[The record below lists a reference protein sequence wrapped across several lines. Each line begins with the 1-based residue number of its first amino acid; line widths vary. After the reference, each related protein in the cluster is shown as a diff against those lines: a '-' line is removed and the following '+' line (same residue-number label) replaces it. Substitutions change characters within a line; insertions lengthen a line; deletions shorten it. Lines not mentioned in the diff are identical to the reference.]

1 MRGRAHAGQVT
12 LPLPGLDP
20 APAPAGPRFP
30 ATRADALAR
39 LAAFLPRAGRAYAA
53 RRNHDDGPEAEGTT
67 SRLSPA
73 IRRRLLS
80 EEEVAL
86 AAWRAHGPA
95 AEKFVAEVCWRTYF
109 RGWLELRP
117 GVWRR
122 YCAELE
128 ADTRRLAAEPGLARA
143 YARAVSGETGID
155 AFDAWAT
162 ELPATGWLHNHA
174 RMNFAS
180 IWIFTL
186 GLPWTL
192 GADFFHHHLLDACPA
207 SNTLSWR
214 WVAGLQTPGK
224 TYLARATTIR
234 DMAGGRFAVRA
245 ALADHA
251 EALTEPPVP
260 GPGRAPAGDAPVAG
274 RSGLFVTTEDLS
286 PEAHDLA
293 DADIVAIAAVDR
305 IGGDP
310 AGAKRAHAEAGLAD
324 AVARAA
330 AHWGVAPD
338 RLDGAA
344 PLAAL
349 IDWAQRHRLEQ
360 VVTPYAPVG
369 PVADLLAA
377 AAPRLAAAGVR
388 VARTLS
394 PWDAQAWPHA
404 ARGFFHFR
412 QAIPALL
419 EAAVRRGA

>member
-1 MRGRAHAGQVT
+1 MTA
-12 LPLPGLDP
+12 PLPGLEP
-20 APAPAGPRFP
+20 LASPTGPRFP

-39 LAAFLPRAGRAYAA
+39 LDAFLPRAGRAYAA
-53 RRNHDDGPEAEGTT
+53 RRNHDEGDTAEGTT

-80 EEEVAL
+80 EEEAAL

-95 AEKFVAEVCWRTYF
+95 ADKFVSEICWRTYF

-122 YCAELE
+122 YRTDLE
-128 ADTRRLAAEPGLARA
+128 ADTRRLSDEPELARA
-143 YARAVSGETGID
+143 YARAVRGETGID
-155 AFDAWAT
+155 AFDAWAA

-180 IWIFTL
+180 IWMFTL
-186 GLPWTL
+186 ALPWTL
-192 GADFFHHHLLDACPA
+192 GAAWFHHHLLDACPA

-224 TYLARATTIR
+224 TYLARAATIR
-234 DMAGGRFAVRA
+234 EMSGGRFRADA
-245 ALADHA
+245 ALARDA
-251 EALTEPPVP
+251 PALGEPPVP
-260 GPGRAPAGDAPVAG
+260 GPGRPPAGDAPAAL
-274 RSGLFVTTEDLS
+274 RSGLFVTTEDLT
-286 PEAHDLA
+286 PERHDLG
-293 DADIVAIAAVDR
+293 DAEIVAVAAVDR

-310 AGAKRAHAEAGLAD
+310 AAPKRAHAEAGLAD
-324 AVARAA
+324 ALDRAA
-330 AHWGVAPD
+330 VHWGVPPD

-349 IDWAQRHRLEQ
+349 VDWAGRHDLEQ
-360 VVTPYAPVG
+360 LVTPFAPVG

-377 AAPRLAAAGVR
+377 AEPRLAAAGVR
-388 VARTLS
+388 LARTLS

-404 ARGFFHFR
+404 GRGFFQFR
-412 QAIPALL
+412 ERIPALL
-419 EAAVRRGA
+419 KAAARRA